1 MPLAAYGSMSLRRS
15 HNGRERMRADDRKY
29 LPEEQD
35 NVSLLQEIHNES
47 NGAQFR
53 RADLHIHSFGE
64 GGSYDVTDAMMTPE
78 GIVDTAI
85 AERLD
90 LIAITDHN
98 QIANVRPALKYA
110 DGKRLLVI
118 PGVEL
123 STPQG
128 HLLVYFETADQL
140 QRFFGKLTI
149 SDDRKAC
156 HNTIP
161 QCLRFAEEFS
171 GFGICAHIELDSGL
185 EKAHPKFDAFKQEVF
200 NCPNLLGLE
209 IAKAS
214 NSAWFSHDDADA
226 NRRNCVVARCRAL
239 GFEDGVDLAKVM
251 SSDAHTLNA
260 LGRNASGNRRLTRLK
275 MEALTFASLRIALMD
290 AAARVRLEDLIP
302 ASIPKFVGMKLEG
315 GFLKDQIV
323 HFSPNLTCIIGG
335 RGAGKSTLL
344 ESLRAASGNAAESTI
359 IDSEV
364 WPDAISLIYEDE
376 VGQRHT
382 LTRNKLCE
390 VVNGDPEG
398 PTAVSIESYGQG
410 ETADTIQH
418 CDDDPSILLRFLDGF
433 IDFGELCDQ
442 DEALR
447 DAILAN
453 QEVVEKLQ
461 LDVNQIVPTEKA
473 KGIADTQVAALKKQ
487 NASQV
492 VELEEKLAKERR
504 FRDGLK
510 RNLDEL
516 LTSITDSLTGGELRK
531 LTADVDGDGLAVG
544 KAEFEVVKALVDG
557 LATEIET
564 LSGQLKQ
571 KVVGANGKIAAQLR
585 VWIAR
590 EKETQEK
597 IEEIRRDL
605 ERQNIKLDM
614 AFIRKVTKDAA
625 NLQARLT
632 ELKKSQPKQQEAFKE
647 RRRLLQERV
656 DLRAKIFNARQAFAT
671 TMNSNLA
678 AAVVDYKVKIQFY
691 EGLLSLDMEELIK
704 TTMNWRTSQVPRAA
718 LIAATISPAR
728 LLAAVVAKDAA
739 TIEQLSDA
747 EGNRV
752 FSKADAADII
762 GKLGEWQARCALE
775 RIAFED
781 RPEIKVTRTIDKPD
795 GSKFHQVRDFAK
807 LSLGQQQAILLSVLL
822 FSKSRVPLIID
833 QPEDNLDGEFIY
845 KTVVRSLRSIKEHRQ
860 VIIVTHNPNIAV
872 LGDAELIIPLR
883 GASEVSVIRDRGSID
898 TGQTKDI
905 VCTILEGSQKA
916 FKRRQEVYGY

>member
-1 MPLAAYGSMSLRRS
+1 M
-15 HNGRERMRADDRKY
+15 
-29 LPEEQD
+29 
-35 NVSLLQEIHNES
+35 SLLQEIQNES

-64 GGSYDVTDAMMTPE
+64 DGSYDVKDATMTPE
-78 GIVDTAI
+78 GIIDTAI

-98 QIANVRPALKYA
+98 QIANVRSALKYA
-110 DGKRLLVI
+110 EGKPLLVI

-128 HLLVYFETADQL
+128 HLLVYFETADHL

-156 HNTIP
+156 HNTIS
-161 QCLRFAEEFS
+161 QCLRFAEEFN
-171 GFGICAHIELDSGL
+171 GFGICAHVELDSGL

-209 IAKAS
+209 ISNAS
-214 NSAWFSHDDADA
+214 NSTWFSHDDTDA
-226 NRRNCVVARCRAL
+226 NRRNCIVTRCKAL
-239 GFEDGVDLAKVM
+239 GLEDGIDLAKVM
-251 SSDAHTLNA
+251 SSDAHTLQA
-260 LGRNASGNRRLTRLK
+260 LGRNASGNRKLTRLK

-302 ASIPKFVGMKLEG
+302 PSIPKFIGMKLEG

-323 HFSPNLTCIIGG
+323 RFSPNLTCIIGG

-364 WPDAISLIYEDE
+364 WPDAISLVYEDE
-376 VGQRHT
+376 VGQLHT
-382 LTRNKLCE
+382 LSRSKLCE
-390 VVNGDPEG
+390 VENGDPEG
-398 PTAVSIESYGQG
+398 PTAVAIESYGQG
-410 ETADTIQH
+410 ETANTIQH

-433 IDFGELCDQ
+433 IDFGELREH
-442 DEALR
+442 DEVMR

-453 QEVVEKLQ
+453 QEVIEALQ
-461 LDVNQIVPTEKA
+461 RDINQIAPTEKA

-492 VELEEKLAKERR
+492 VELAEKLAKERR

-516 LTSITDSLTGGELRK
+516 LTSITNSLAGGELRK
-531 LTADVDGDGLAVG
+531 LTADVDGESLAVG

-571 KVVGANGKIAAQLR
+571 KVVGANDKIAAQLQ

-605 ERQNIKLDM
+605 EKQNIKLDM

-625 NLQARLT
+625 DLQARLT
-632 ELKKSQPKQQEAFKE
+632 ELKKSQPKQQEAVKE
-647 RRRLLQERV
+647 RKRLLQERV

-691 EGLLSLDMEELIK
+691 EGLLSSDMEELIK

-718 LIAATISPAR
+718 LIAAMLSPAR
-728 LLAAVVAKDAA
+728 LLAAVAAKDPSAL
-739 TIEQLSDA
+739 EQLSDA

-762 GKLGEWQARCALE
+762 EKLGEWQARCALE
-775 RIAFED
+775 RIAFDD

-795 GSKFHQVRDFAK
+795 GTKAYQVRDFAK

-898 TGQTKDI
+898 TSQTKDI

>member
-1 MPLAAYGSMSLRRS
+1 MN
-15 HNGRERMRADDRKY
+15 NGGVDGLWR
-29 LPEEQD
+29 LPKEEN
-35 NVSLLQEIHNES
+35 NVSLLKEIQKES

-53 RADLHIHSFGE
+53 RADLHIHSFGH
-64 GGSYDVTDAMMTPE
+64 GGSYDVADASMTPE
-78 GIVDTAI
+78 AIIDTAI
-85 AERLD
+85 TERLD

-98 QIANVRPALKYA
+98 NIANVPAALKYA
-110 DGKRLLVI
+110 DGKGLLVV

-161 QCLRFAEEFS
+161 QCLRLAEEFN

-209 IAKAS
+209 ISHAT
-214 NSAWFSHDDADA
+214 NSAWFSHDDNDV
-226 NRRNCVVARCRAL
+226 NRRNCVVTRCAML
-239 GFEDGVDLAKVM
+239 GLEDGVDLAKVM

-275 MEALTFASLRIALMD
+275 MEALTFASLRIALKD
-290 AAARVRLEDLIP
+290 AAARVRLEDLVP
-302 ASIPKFVGMKLEG
+302 ASVPRFVGIKLEG
-315 GFLKDQIV
+315 GFLKNQVV

-344 ESLRAASGNAAESTI
+344 ESLRAASGNSAEGAI

-364 WPDAISLIYEDE
+364 WPDVISLVYEDE
-376 VGQRHT
+376 VGERHT
-382 LTRNKLCE
+382 LTRSKLCD
-390 VVNGDPEG
+390 VVNANQDG
-398 PTAVSIESYGQG
+398 PTAVAIESFGQG

-418 CDDDPSILLRFLDGF
+418 CDTDPSILLRFLDGF
-433 IDFGELCDQ
+433 IDFGELRKQ
-442 DEALR
+442 DEVLR

-453 QEVVEKLQ
+453 QTVIETLQ
-461 LDVNQIVPTEKA
+461 QSINQIGPTEKA
-473 KGIADTQVAALKKQ
+473 KGIADTQVAVLKKQ

-504 FRDGLK
+504 FRDGLR
-510 RNLDEL
+510 RNLGEL
-516 LTSITDSLTGGELRK
+516 LTSITDSLTGSELRK
-531 LTADVDGDGLAVG
+531 LTADVDGNGLAVG
-544 KAEFEVVKALVDG
+544 KAEFEVVRGLVDS

-571 KVVGANGKIAAQLR
+571 KVIAANDKITAQLQ

-590 EKETQEK
+590 EKETQDT
-597 IEEIRRDL
+597 IEEIRREL

-625 NLQARLT
+625 DLQARLT

-647 RRRLLQERV
+647 RKRLIQERA
-656 DLRAKIFNARQAFAT
+656 DLRAKVFNARYAFAT
-671 TMNSNLA
+671 TMNGNLA
-678 AAVVDYKVKIQFY
+678 AAVVDYRVKFQFY
-691 EGLLSLDMEELIK
+691 EGLLSPEMEELIK
-704 TTMNWRTSQVPRAA
+704 STMNWRTSQVPRAA
-718 LIAATISPAR
+718 IIAATLSPAH
-728 LLAAVVAKDAA
+728 LLAAVNAKNASVLEKLNDA
-739 TIEQLSDA
+739 D
-747 EGNRV
+747 GNRV

-762 GKLGEWQARCALE
+762 AKLSEWQAKCALE

-781 RPEIKVTRTIDKPD
+781 RPEIKVTQVVENSD
-795 GSKFHQVRDFAK
+795 GTKGYRVRDFAK
-807 LSLGQQQAILLSVLL
+807 LSLGQQQAILLTVLL

-883 GASEVSVIRDRGSID
+883 GASEVSMIRDRGSID
-898 TGQTKDI
+898 TTETKDI

-916 FKRRQEVYGY
+916 FKRRQEIYGY

>member
-1 MPLAAYGSMSLRRS
+1 M
-15 HNGRERMRADDRKY
+15 
-29 LPEEQD
+29 
-35 NVSLLQEIHNES
+35 SLLQEIQNES

-64 GGSYDVTDAMMTPE
+64 SGSFDVTDATMTPE
-78 GIVDTAI
+78 GIVETAI

-98 QIANVRPALKYA
+98 QIDNIRPALKYA
-110 DGKRLLVI
+110 EGKGLLVI

-140 QRFFGKLTI
+140 KRFFGKLTI
-149 SDDRKAC
+149 SEDRKAC

-161 QCLRFAEEFS
+161 QCLRFAEEFN

-209 IAKAS
+209 IANAS
-214 NSAWFSHDDADA
+214 KSAWFSHDDADA
-226 NRRNCVVARCRAL
+226 SRRNCAVARCKAL
-239 GFEDGVDLAKVM
+239 GLEDGVDLAKVM

-260 LGRNASGNRRLTRLK
+260 LGRNANGNRRLTRLK
-275 MEALTFASLRIALMD
+275 MEELTFVSLRIALMD

-302 ASIPKFVGMKLEG
+302 ANIPKFIGMKLEG

-344 ESLRAASGNAAESTI
+344 ESLRATSGNAAESTI

-364 WPDAISLIYEDE
+364 WPDAISLVYEDE

-382 LTRNKLCE
+382 LTRSKLCE
-390 VVNGDPEG
+390 VVNNNPEG
-398 PTAVSIESYGQG
+398 PTAIAIESYGQG

-433 IDFGELCDQ
+433 IDFGEFQKQ

-453 QEVVEKLQ
+453 QGEIEALQ
-461 LDVNQIVPTEKA
+461 LDINQIAPTEKA
-473 KGIADTQVAALKKQ
+473 KGIADAQVAALKKK
-487 NASQV
+487 NASEV

-510 RNLDEL
+510 RNLGEL
-516 LTSITDSLTGGELRK
+516 LTSITNSLTSVELRK
-531 LTADVDGDGLAVG
+531 LTADVDGNGLAVG

-557 LATEIET
+557 LATDIET

-571 KVVGANGKIAAQLR
+571 KFVDAKDKIAAQLQ
-585 VWIAR
+585 VWTVR

-597 IEEIRRDL
+597 IEEIRREL
-605 ERQNIKLDM
+605 EKQNIKLDM

-625 NLQARLT
+625 DLQARLT

-678 AAVVDYKVKIQFY
+678 AAVVDYSVKIQFY
-691 EGLLSLDMEELIK
+691 EGLLSPDMEELIK
-704 TTMNWRTSQVPRAA
+704 TAMNWRTSQVPRAA
-718 LIAATISPAR
+718 LIATALSPAR
-728 LLAAVVAKDAA
+728 LVAAVVAKDASA
-739 TIEQLSDA
+739 LEQLSDA
-747 EGNRV
+747 DGTRV

-762 GKLGEWQARCALE
+762 EKLGAWEARCALE
-775 RIAFED
+775 RVAFED

-795 GSKFHQVRDFAK
+795 GTKAHLVRDFAK
-807 LSLGQQQAILLSVLL
+807 LSLGQQQAILLTVLL

-898 TGQTKDI
+898 TSHTKDI

>member
-1 MPLAAYGSMSLRRS
+1 M
-15 HNGRERMRADDRKY
+15 
-29 LPEEQD
+29 
-35 NVSLLQEIHNES
+35 SLLQEIQNES

-64 GGSYDVTDAMMTPE
+64 GGSYDVTDATMIPE
-78 GIVDTAI
+78 GIVEMAI

-90 LIAITDHN
+90 LIAISDHN
-98 QIANVRPALKYA
+98 QIANIRPALKYA
-110 DGKRLLVI
+110 EGKGLLVI

-149 SDDRKAC
+149 SEDRKAC

-161 QCLRFAEEFS
+161 QCLRFAEEFN

-209 IAKAS
+209 IANAS
-214 NSAWFSHDDADA
+214 SSALFSHDDADA
-226 NRRNCVVARCRAL
+226 NRRNCAVARCKAL
-239 GFEDGVDLAKVM
+239 GLEDGVDLAKVM

-260 LGRNASGNRRLTRLK
+260 LGRNANGKRRLTRLK

-290 AAARVRLEDLIP
+290 AVARVRLEDLIP
-302 ASIPKFVGMKLEG
+302 ANIPKFVGMKLEG

-344 ESLRAASGNAAESTI
+344 ESLRAASGNAAERTI

-364 WPDAISLIYEDE
+364 WPDAISLVYEDE

-382 LTRNKLCE
+382 LTRSKLCE
-390 VVNGDPEG
+390 VVNSDPEG
-398 PTAVSIESYGQG
+398 PTAFAIESYGQG

-433 IDFGELCDQ
+433 IDFGELRKK
-442 DEALR
+442 DEVLR

-453 QEVVEKLQ
+453 QGVIESLQ
-461 LDVNQIVPTEKA
+461 LNINQIAPTEKA

-487 NASQV
+487 NANQI

-510 RNLDEL
+510 RNLGEL
-516 LTSITDSLTGGELRK
+516 LTSITNSLTGVELRK
-531 LTADVDGDGLAVG
+531 LTIDVDGNALAVG

-564 LSGQLKQ
+564 LSAQLKQ
-571 KVVGANGKIAAQLR
+571 KVVDANDKIAAQLQ

-605 ERQNIKLDM
+605 EKQNIKLDM
-614 AFIRKVTKDAA
+614 AFIRKITKDAA
-625 NLQARLT
+625 DLQARLS
-632 ELKKSQPKQQEAFKE
+632 ELKKSQPKLQEAYKE
-647 RRRLLQERV
+647 RKRLLQERI
-656 DLRAKIFNARQAFAT
+656 DLRAKIFNGRQAFAT
-671 TMNSNLA
+671 TMNRNLA
-678 AAVVDYKVKIQFY
+678 VAVVDYRVKIHFY
-691 EGLLSLDMEELIK
+691 EALLSPDMEELIK

-718 LIAATISPAR
+718 LIAATLSPVR
-728 LLAAVVAKDAA
+728 LLAAVAAKDASA
-739 TIEQLSDA
+739 LEQVSDA
-747 EGNRV
+747 DGNRV

-762 GKLGEWQARCALE
+762 GQLGEWQARCALE

-781 RPEIKVTRTIDKPD
+781 KPEIKVTRTIEKPD
-795 GSKFHQVRDFAK
+795 GTKAYQVRDFAK
-807 LSLGQQQAILLSVLL
+807 LSLGQQQAILLTVLL

-898 TGQTKDI
+898 TSHTKDI
-905 VCTILEGSQKA
+905 VCTILEGSKKA

>member
-1 MPLAAYGSMSLRRS
+1 M
-15 HNGRERMRADDRKY
+15 
-29 LPEEQD
+29 
-35 NVSLLQEIHNES
+35 SLLQEIQNES
-47 NGAQFR
+47 NGALFR
-53 RADLHIHSFGE
+53 RADLHIHSFGD
-64 GGSYDVTDAMMTPE
+64 GGSYDVKDATMTPE

-98 QIANVRPALKYA
+98 QIANVRPALNYA
-110 DGKRLLVI
+110 EGKGLLVI

-128 HLLVYFETADQL
+128 HLLVYFETTDQL

-149 SDDRKAC
+149 SDDRKSC
-156 HNTIP
+156 HDTIP
-161 QCLRFAEEFS
+161 QCLRFAEEFN

-209 IAKAS
+209 VANAS
-214 NSAWFSHDDADA
+214 NSALFSHDDADA
-226 NRRNCVVARCRAL
+226 NRRNCVVERCKVL
-239 GFEDGVDLAKVM
+239 HLEDGIDLAKVM

-260 LGRNASGNRRLTRLK
+260 LGRNASGNRKLTRLK
-275 MEALTFASLRIALMD
+275 MEALTFASLRIALLD
-290 AAARVRLEDLIP
+290 ANARVRLEDLIP
-302 ASIPKFVGMKLEG
+302 ACVPRFVGMKLEG

-323 HFSPNLTCIIGG
+323 HLSPNLTCIIGG

-359 IDSEV
+359 VDSEV
-364 WPDAISLIYEDE
+364 WPDAISLVYEDE

-382 LTRNKLCE
+382 LTRNKLCD
-390 VVNGDPEG
+390 VTNLDPEG
-398 PTAVSIESYGQG
+398 PTAIAIESYGQG
-410 ETADTIQH
+410 ETAETIQH

-433 IDFGELCDQ
+433 IDFGELRKL

-453 QEVVEKLQ
+453 QTVIETLQ
-461 LDVNQIVPTEKA
+461 QSINQIGPTEKA
-473 KGIADTQVAALKKQ
+473 KGIADTQVAVLKKQ

-504 FRDGLK
+504 FRDGMK
-510 RNLDEL
+510 RSLGGL
-516 LTSITDSLTGGELRK
+516 LTSITNSLTGAELRK
-531 LTADVDGDGLAVG
+531 LTADVDGNALAVG
-544 KAEFEVVKALVDG
+544 KAEFEVVKSLIDG
-557 LATEIET
+557 LATDIET
-564 LSGQLKQ
+564 LSGQIKE
-571 KVVGANGKIAAQLR
+571 KVVAANDKISQQLQ

-597 IEEIRRDL
+597 IEEIRREL
-605 ERQNIKLDM
+605 EKQNIKLDM

-625 NLQARLT
+625 DLQVRLN

-647 RRRLLQERV
+647 RKRLLQERV

-678 AAVVDYKVKIQFY
+678 TAVVDYRVKVQFH
-691 EGLLSLDMEELIK
+691 EGLLSPDVEDLVK

-718 LIAATISPAR
+718 IIASALSPAR
-728 LLAAVVAKDAA
+728 LLAAVNAKDGAA
-739 TIEQLSDA
+739 LEQLKDA
-747 EGNRV
+747 NGDRV
-752 FSKADAADII
+752 FSKADSADII
-762 GKLGEWQARCALE
+762 EKLSEWQAKCALE

-781 RPEIKVTRTIDKPD
+781 RPEIKVTRIIDKPD
-795 GSKFHQVRDFAK
+795 GTKGYQVRDFAK
-807 LSLGQQQAILLSVLL
+807 LSLGQQQAILLTVLL

-898 TGQTKDI
+898 TNQTKDI

-916 FKRRQEVYGY
+916 FKRRREVYGY

>member
-1 MPLAAYGSMSLRRS
+1 M
-15 HNGRERMRADDRKY
+15 
-29 LPEEQD
+29 
-35 NVSLLQEIHNES
+35 SLLQEIQKES
-47 NGAQFR
+47 NGALFR

-64 GGSYDVTDAMMTPE
+64 GGSYDVTDASMTPE
-78 GIVDTAI
+78 GIVDMAI
-85 AERLD
+85 TQRLD
-90 LIAITDHN
+90 VIAITDHN
-98 QIANVRPALKYA
+98 NIGNIRQALKYA
-110 DGKRLLVI
+110 DGKGLLIV

-161 QCLRFAEEFS
+161 QCLRFAEEFN
-171 GFGICAHIELDSGL
+171 GFGVCAHIELDSGL

-200 NCPNLLGLE
+200 NCSNLLGLE
-209 IAKAS
+209 ITNAA
-214 NSAWFSHDDADA
+214 NVDWFSHDDTDV
-226 NRRNCVVARCRAL
+226 NRRNCVVTRCATL
-239 GFEDGVDLAKVM
+239 GLESGVDLAKVM

-260 LGRNASGNRRLTRLK
+260 LGRNASGNRKLTRLK
-275 MEALTFASLRIALMD
+275 MEALTFASLRIALTD
-290 AAARVRLEDLIP
+290 AAARVRLEDLVP
-302 ASIPKFVGMKLEG
+302 ASVPRFVGIKLEG
-315 GFLKDQIV
+315 GFLKDQV
-323 HFSPNLTCIIGG
+323 AHFSPNLTCIIGG

-364 WPDAISLIYEDE
+364 WPDVISLVYEDE
-376 VGQRHT
+376 VGERHT
-382 LTRNKLCE
+382 LTRSKLCD
-390 VVNGDPEG
+390 VANANPEG
-398 PTAVSIESYGQG
+398 PTAVAIESYGQG
-410 ETADTIQH
+410 QTADTIQH
-418 CDDDPSILLRFLDGF
+418 CDTDPSILLRFLDGF
-433 IDFGELCDQ
+433 IDFGELRKQ

-447 DAILAN
+447 DAILEN
-453 QEVVEKLQ
+453 QTVIETLQ
-461 LDVNQIVPTEKA
+461 QNINQIGSTEKT
-473 KGIADTQVAALKKQ
+473 KGIADTQVAVLKNQ

-504 FRDGLK
+504 FRDVLK
-510 RNLDEL
+510 RNLGEL
-516 LTSITDSLTGGELRK
+516 LKSITNSLTGGELRK
-531 LTADVDGDGLAVG
+531 LTADVDGNGLAVG
-544 KAEFEVVKALVDG
+544 KAEFEVVKGLVDS

-571 KVVGANGKIAAQLR
+571 KVTSANDKITAQLQI
-585 VWIAR
+585 WIAR

-597 IEEIRRDL
+597 IEEIRREL
-605 ERQNIKLDM
+605 EKQNIKLDM

-625 NLQARLT
+625 DLQARLT
-632 ELKKSQPKQQEAFKE
+632 ELKKSQPKQQDAFKE
-647 RRRLLQERV
+647 RKRLIQERAA
-656 DLRAKIFNARQAFAT
+656 LRAKIFNARHAFAT
-671 TMNSNLA
+671 TMNGNLA
-678 AAVVDYKVKIQFY
+678 AAVVDYQVKIQFY
-691 EGLLSLDMEELIK
+691 EGLLSPEMEELIK
-704 TTMNWRTSQVPRAA
+704 STMNWRTSQVPRAA
-718 LIAATISPAR
+718 IIAATLSPAQ
-728 LLAAVVAKDAA
+728 LLAAVNSKNASVL
-739 TIEQLSDA
+739 EQLNDA
-747 EGNRV
+747 DGNPV

-762 GKLGEWQARCALE
+762 AKLSEWQAKCALE

-781 RPEIKVTRTIDKPD
+781 RPEIKVTQVVEKSD
-795 GSKFHQVRDFAK
+795 GTKGYRVRDFAK
-807 LSLGQQQAILLSVLL
+807 LSLGQQQAILLTVLL

-898 TGQTKDI
+898 TTETKDI

-916 FKRRQEVYGY
+916 FKRRQDVYGY

>member
-1 MPLAAYGSMSLRRS
+1 M
-15 HNGRERMRADDRKY
+15 
-29 LPEEQD
+29 
-35 NVSLLQEIHNES
+35 
-47 NGAQFR
+47 
-53 RADLHIHSFGE
+53 HIHSFGE
-64 GGSYDVTDAMMTPE
+64 EGSYDVKDATMTPE
-78 GIVDTAI
+78 GIIDTAI

-98 QIANVRPALKYA
+98 QIANVRSAQKYA
-110 DGKRLLVI
+110 EGKPLLVI

-128 HLLVYFETADQL
+128 HLLVYFETADHL

-161 QCLRFAEEFS
+161 QCLRFAEEFN
-171 GFGICAHIELDSGL
+171 GFGICAHVELDSGL

-209 IAKAS
+209 IS
-214 NSAWFSHDDADA
+214 NSSNSTWFSYDDTDAD
-226 NRRNCVVARCRAL
+226 RRNCIVTRCKAL
-239 GFEDGVDLAKVM
+239 GLEDGIDLAKVM
-251 SSDAHTLNA
+251 SSDAHTLKA
-260 LGRNASGNRRLTRLK
+260 LGRNASGNRKLTRLK

-302 ASIPKFVGMKLEG
+302 ASIPKFIGMKLEG

-323 HFSPNLTCIIGG
+323 RFSPNLTCIIGG

-364 WPDAISLIYEDE
+364 WPDAISLVYEDE
-376 VGQRHT
+376 VGQLHT
-382 LTRNKLCE
+382 LSRSKLCE
-390 VVNGDPEG
+390 VENGDPEG
-398 PTAVSIESYGQG
+398 PTAVAIESYGQG
-410 ETADTIQH
+410 ETANTIQH

-433 IDFGELCDQ
+433 IDFGELREH
-442 DEALR
+442 DEVMR

-453 QEVVEKLQ
+453 QEVIEALQ
-461 LDVNQIVPTEKA
+461 RDINQIAPTEKA

-492 VELEEKLAKERR
+492 VELAEKLAKERR

-516 LTSITDSLTGGELRK
+516 LTSITNSLTGGELRK
-531 LTADVDGDGLAVG
+531 LTADVDGESLAVG

-571 KVVGANGKIAAQLR
+571 KVVGANDKIAAQLQ

-605 ERQNIKLDM
+605 EKQNIKLDM

-625 NLQARLT
+625 DLQARLT
-632 ELKKSQPKQQEAFKE
+632 ELKKSQPKQQEAVKE
-647 RRRLLQERV
+647 RKRLLQERV

-691 EGLLSLDMEELIK
+691 EGLLSPDMEELIK

-718 LIAATISPAR
+718 LIAATLSPAR
-728 LLAAVVAKDAA
+728 LLAAVAAKDPSAL
-739 TIEQLSDA
+739 EQLIDA

-775 RIAFED
+775 RIAFDD

-795 GSKFHQVRDFAK
+795 GTKAYQVRDFAK

>member
-1 MPLAAYGSMSLRRS
+1 M
-15 HNGRERMRADDRKY
+15 
-29 LPEEQD
+29 
-35 NVSLLQEIHNES
+35 SLLQEIQKES
-47 NGAQFR
+47 NGALFR
-53 RADLHIHSFGE
+53 RADLHIHSFGPD
-64 GGSYDVTDAMMTPE
+64 GSYDVTDAQMTPE
-78 GIVDTAI
+78 AIVDTSI

-98 QIANVRPALKYA
+98 QIGNVRSALRYA
-110 DGKRLLVI
+110 QGKSLLVV

-156 HNTIP
+156 HNTVP
-161 QCLRFAEEFS
+161 QCLQFAAEYN
-171 GFGICAHIELDSGL
+171 GFGICAHIELDSGI
-185 EKAHPKFDAFKQEVF
+185 EKAAPKFDAFKQEVF

-209 IAKAS
+209 ITNAS
-214 NSAWFSHDDADA
+214 NSAMFSHDDADP
-226 NRRNCVVARCRAL
+226 NRRNCAVVRCAAL
-239 GFEDGVDLAKVM
+239 GLEEGVDLAKVM

-260 LGRNASGNRRLTRLK
+260 LGRNANGNRKLTRLK

-290 AAARVRLEDLIP
+290 ATARVRLEDLIP
-302 ASIPKFVGMKLEG
+302 ASVPRFVGMKLEG
-315 GFLKDQIV
+315 GFLKNQVV
-323 HFSPNLTCIIGG
+323 HFSPNLTCVIGG

-344 ESLRAASGNAAESTI
+344 ESLRAASGNAAESPV

-364 WPDAISLIYEDE
+364 WPDAISLVYEDE
-376 VGQRHT
+376 VGERHT
-382 LTRNKLCE
+382 LTRSKLCDAT
-390 VVNGDPEG
+390 NADPEG
-398 PTAVSIESYGQG
+398 PTAVAIESYGQG

-418 CDDDPSILLRFLDGF
+418 CDTDPSILLRFLDGF
-433 IDFGELCDQ
+433 IDFGELRKQ
-442 DEALR
+442 DELLR
-447 DAILAN
+447 EAILAN
-453 QEVVEKLQ
+453 QTLLETLQ
-461 LDVNQIVPTEKA
+461 QSINQIGPTEKA

-510 RNLDEL
+510 RNLSEL
-516 LTSITDSLTGGELRK
+516 LASITNSLAGGGLRR
-531 LTADVDGDGLAVG
+531 LTADIDGDALAVG
-544 KAEFEVVKALVDG
+544 RAEFDVVKALVDD
-557 LATEIET
+557 LATEIDT
-564 LSGQLKQ
+564 LSGELKQ
-571 KVVGANGKIAAQLR
+571 KVVAANDKIAAQLQ
-585 VWIAR
+585 VWVTR
-590 EKETQEK
+590 EKATQER

-605 ERQNIKLDM
+605 EKQSIKLDI

-625 NLQARLT
+625 DLQARLI
-632 ELKKSQPKQQEAFKE
+632 ELKKSQAKQQEAFKE
-647 RRRLLQERV
+647 RRRMIQERAA
-656 DLRAKIFNARQAFAT
+656 LRAKIFNARQAFAT
-671 TMNSNLA
+671 TMSGNLA
-678 AAVVDYKVKIQFY
+678 AAVVDYRVKFQFY
-691 EGLLSLDMEELIK
+691 EGLLSPEMEELIK

-718 LIAATISPAR
+718 LIAAMISPAQ
-728 LLAAVVAKDAA
+728 LLAAVNAKNASVL
-739 TIEQLSDA
+739 EQLNDTD
-747 EGNRV
+747 GNRM
-752 FSKADAADII
+752 FSKADAGDII
-762 GKLGEWQARCALE
+762 AKLSEWQAKCALE

-781 RPEIKVTRTIDKPD
+781 RPEIKVTQVVENAD
-795 GSKFHQVRDFAK
+795 GTKGYRVRDFAK
-807 LSLGQQQAILLSVLL
+807 LSLGQQQAILLTVLL

-898 TGQTKDI
+898 TTNTKDI

>member
-1 MPLAAYGSMSLRRS
+1 M
-15 HNGRERMRADDRKY
+15 
-29 LPEEQD
+29 
-35 NVSLLQEIHNES
+35 SLLQEIQNES
-47 NGAQFR
+47 NGALFR

-64 GGSYDVTDAMMTPE
+64 GGSYDVTDASMTPE

-85 AERLD
+85 AEQLD

-98 QIANVRPALKYA
+98 NIANVRPALTYA
-110 DGKRLLVI
+110 GGKGLLVV

-161 QCLRFAEEFS
+161 QCLRFADEFN

-209 IAKAS
+209 IANAT
-214 NSAWFSHDDADA
+214 NSAWFSHDDTDA
-226 NRRNCVVARCRAL
+226 NRRNCVVARCATL
-239 GFEDGVDLAKVM
+239 GLEDGVDLAKVM

-275 MEALTFASLRIALMD
+275 MEALTFASLRIALND

-302 ASIPKFVGMKLEG
+302 ASVPRFVGMKLEG
-315 GFLKDQIV
+315 GFLKDQVV

-364 WPDAISLIYEDE
+364 WPDAISLVYEDE

-382 LTRNKLCE
+382 LTRSKLCE
-390 VVNGDPEG
+390 VVNGDPNG
-398 PTAVSIESYGQG
+398 PTAINIESYGQG

-418 CDDDPSILLRFLDGF
+418 CDEDPSILLRFLDGF
-433 IDFGELCDQ
+433 IDFGEMRKQ

-453 QEVVEKLQ
+453 QTVIETLQ
-461 LDVNQIVPTEKA
+461 QSINQIGPTEKA

-492 VELEEKLAKERR
+492 VELEEKLARERR

-510 RNLDEL
+510 RNLAEL
-516 LTSITDSLTGGELRK
+516 LTSITNSLAGGELRK
-531 LTADVDGDGLAVG
+531 LTADIDGDALAVG
-544 KAEFEVVKALVDG
+544 KAEYEIVKALVDG
-557 LATEIET
+557 LASEIDA

-571 KVVGANGKIAAQLR
+571 KVVTANDKIAAQLQ

-590 EKETQEK
+590 EKETQDK

-605 ERQNIKLDM
+605 EKQNIKLDI

-625 NLQARLT
+625 DLQARLT

-647 RRRLLQERV
+647 RKRLIQERAT
-656 DLRAKIFNARQAFAT
+656 LRGKIFNARHAFAT
-671 TMNSNLA
+671 TMNGNLA
-678 AAVVDYKVKIQFY
+678 AAVVDYRVKIQFY
-691 EGLLSLDMEELIK
+691 EGLLSSDMEELIK
-704 TTMNWRTSQVPRAA
+704 TTMSWRTSQVPRAA
-718 LIAATISPAR
+718 LIAATLSPAQ
-728 LLAAVVAKDAA
+728 LLAAVVAKDASA
-739 TIEQLSDA
+739 LEKLNDA
-747 EGNRV
+747 DGNGV
-752 FSKADAADII
+752 FSKADAADILA
-762 GKLGEWQARCALE
+762 KLGEWQPRCALE

-781 RPEIKVTRTIDKPD
+781 RPEIKVTQVIDKPD
-795 GSKFHQVRDFAK
+795 GTKAYRVRDFAK
-807 LSLGQQQAILLSVLL
+807 LSLGQQQAILLTVLL

-872 LGDAELIIPLR
+872 LGDAELIVPLR

-898 TGQTKDI
+898 TTETKDI

-916 FKRRQEVYGY
+916 FKRRQEIYGY